1 MKFFFRTTWL
11 ICFIALLCNA
21 CGQKG
26 KLVMPVKPPPV
37 STPYPTAQP
46 KDNDSNKDPEL
57 VKSDAS
63 AIEPAKDV
71 PPDAR
76 PAEEKN

>member
-11 ICFIALLCNA
+11 ICLIAMLCA

-37 STPYPTAQP
+37 STPYPTGQP
-46 KDNDSNKDPEL
+46 KDDESNVDTAPA
-57 VKSDAS
+57 KSDVREIGPTQVA
-63 AIEPAKDV
+63 PADSK
-71 PPDAR
+71 